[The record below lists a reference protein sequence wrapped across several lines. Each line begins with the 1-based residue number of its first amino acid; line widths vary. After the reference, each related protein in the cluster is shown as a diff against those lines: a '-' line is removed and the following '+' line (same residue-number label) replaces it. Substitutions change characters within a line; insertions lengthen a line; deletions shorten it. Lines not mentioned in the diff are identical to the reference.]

1 MHRARS
7 SAGNRQI
14 RFVAPRDD
22 ILVMADTALFELA
35 LTNVIQNALIYS
47 EDGSIVLVQADG
59 DANFCT

>member
-1 MHRARS
+1 
-7 SAGNRQI
+7 
-14 RFVAPRDD
+14 
-22 ILVMADTALFELA
+22 MADTALFELA